1 MILVKLVTDDRGCA
15 AAQPPEWAAIEV
27 QGELESRHHAPLE
40 RQYIGDLFAMI
51 KDNVPVL
58 IIGHH
63 ILYGKMQTFDKPLAV
78 MTKKKREA
86 EEGEEQGGG
95 GGVVEYV
102 VEAIVTKKLLFKNR
116 PKPII
121 ANVNR
126 N

>member
-1 MILVKLVTDDRGCA
+1 MILVKLVADDRGCA

-40 RQYIGDLFAMI
+40 RQYIGDLFATI

-63 ILYGKMQTFDKPLAV
+63 ILYGKMQMFDKPLAV
-78 MTKKKREA
+78 MTKKKGEA
-86 EEGEEQGGG
+86 EEGEEQG

-121 ANVNR
+121 ANVGR
-126 N
+126 S